1 VEINSDFVD
10 LLRAFNAEGVE
21 FLIVGAYA
29 VGAHGR
35 PRGTGDLDVFVRPS
49 RENAERVLRALATFG
64 APIGGLTVGDLTGG
78 EVVFQIGVV
87 PVRIDVLT
95 SIAGV
100 SFDECWPGRVP
111 GTLGGVDVG
120 VIGRA
125 DLIKNKRAAG
135 RTKDLADVEA
145 LLE

>member
-1 VEINSDFVD
+1 MEINSDFVD

-49 RENAERVLRALATFG
+49 RENAERVLRALAGFG
-64 APIGGLTVGDLTGG
+64 APIGNLTVGDLTGG
-78 EVVFQIGVV
+78 DVVFQIGVV

-95 SIAGV
+95 SVAGV
-100 SFDECWPGRVP
+100 SFDECWAGRVSA
-111 GTLGGVDVG
+111 TFGGVDVS

-125 DLIKNKRAAG
+125 ELIKNTRAAG

>member
-1 VEINSDFVD
+1 MEINSDFVD

-49 RENAERVLRALATFG
+49 RKNAERVLRALAGFG
-64 APIGGLTVGDLTGG
+64 APIGNLTVDDLTGG
-78 EVVFQIGVV
+78 DVVFQIGIV
-87 PVRIDVLT
+87 PVRIVVLT
-95 SIAGV
+95 SVAGV
-100 SFDECWPGRVP
+100 SFDECWAGRVSA
-111 GTLGGVDVG
+111 TFGGVDVS

-125 DLIKNKRAAG
+125 ELIKNTRAAG